1 MEELL
6 TLSLSIIYTT
16 VTDKTQASIIV
27 KQLVK
32 SDMILCGNIITN
44 AISFFKWDG
53 DLKSEGECVI
63 LMKCFSKNSN
73 QIIDKIEEIHP
84 YEIPLIFSIDINQC
98 NSKYLTWL
106 R

>member
-27 KQLVK
+27 KQLVN

-44 AISFFKWDG
+44 ANSFFKWVG
-53 DLKSEGECVI
+53 ELKSEGECVI
-63 LMKCFSKNSN
+63 VLNWFSKNSN
-73 QIIDKIEEIHP
+73 QIIKVSYIKIVYSP
-84 YEIPLIFSIDINQC
+84 KKS
-98 NSKYLTWL
+98 
-106 R
+106 

>member
-1 MEELL
+1 M
-6 TLSLSIIYTT
+6 SLSIIYTT

-27 KQLVK
+27 KQLVD
-32 SDMILCGNIITN
+32 SDMILCGNIVTN

-53 DLKSEGECVI
+53 DLKSEGECII
-63 LMKCFSKNSN
+63 LMKCFSKNSS
-73 QIIDKIEEIHP
+73 QIINKIEEIHP
-84 YEIPLIFSIDINQC
+84 YEIPLIFSMDINQC

>member
-27 KQLVK
+27 KQFVND
-32 SDMILCGNIITN
+32 DMILCANIITN
-44 AISFFKWDG
+44 AISVFKWDG
-53 DLKSEGECVI
+53 DLKSEGECII
-63 LMKCFSKNSN
+63 LMKCYSKNSN

-84 YEIPLIFSIDINQC
+84 YEIPLIFSMDINQC

>member
-27 KQLVK
+27 KQLVD
-32 SDMILCGNIITN
+32 SDMILCGNIVTN

-53 DLKSEGECVI
+53 DLKSEGECII
-63 LMKCFSKNSN
+63 LMKCFSKNSS
-73 QIIDKIEEIHP
+73 QIINKIE
-84 YEIPLIFSIDINQC
+84 
-98 NSKYLTWL
+98 
-106 R
+106 